1 MADITQRVVVK
12 VDYEGNLKSGIDE
25 VKQLGK
31 VAEDDVKAFQS
42 LQKEINAG
50 INDALQEAGVSM
62 KDFAEASKK
71 ATDPNQFKSLKQQI
85 REAKD
90 EATGLAAKFGD
101 TSKQAIDA
109 QKKVAKLTDQL
120 GDFND
125 RVKALNPDA
134 KFNAVNQTLQGT
146 IGAFQ
151 GITGAAQLFGAENK
165 ALNETLMK
173 MQGLLNLTQ
182 GVNSVMQLK
191 DAFTNLNVV
200 LGLTAVAEE
209 GVTAGAMEMAAA
221 LGPYI
226 AVAGAA
232 IAIGY
237 KLTESV
243 YEEADAMKARRE
255 EQEKALAASDES
267 ARGLLALIGLNDK
280 QVQIMKEQGKNE
292 LQILQYKKA
301 INAADYEYLKL
312 ASEKSNDAKLT
323 AQIIKA
329 TSDNRLEADLLE
341 LQIGNEI
348 HKMYIQRLMDAQ
360 KLRETQEGA
369 TNSLRAQFDKE
380 YNDQSGKL
388 NEQLTLRK
396 TINEAQYNDEKA
408 KRQADLVDELGY
420 WQDRLALAVSF
431 GKDTQQIEAEIG
443 RVRHQ
448 LNLNDK
454 KDAEEAYQE
463 KLKYAQKIYDYSSQL
478 AVKVADMYKAQTDSQ
493 YQYEEA
499 ALQDQLK
506 RKEISQKQYDSKLR
520 ALKRKQAEDDKKYAI
535 FQALIN
541 AAGAIIRALTQ
552 PDPISAV
559 AFASALSAIEIAS
572 IIARPIPKF
581 AKGSLFVNGGNGGV
595 DDIPAYL
602 NRGEAVIPTHTN
614 KAYAPAI
621 DAIYHNKIHPSVLNA
636 FVHAHKSGKTSNSMI
651 ANMELMRAVKGNGT
665 VNVRNASDLAK
676 MIGAEVANNLNH
688 RRR

>member
-71 ATDPNQFKSLKQQI
+71 ATDPTQFKSLKQQI

-90 EATGLAAKFGD
+90 EATALAAKFGD

-109 QKKVAKLTDQL
+109 QKKVAKLTDEL

-191 DAFTNLNVV
+191 DAFTNLRVV
-200 LGLTAVAEE
+200 LGMTAVAE
-209 GVTAGAMEMAAA
+209 GAVSAGAAAIAVELAPIILLGGA
-221 LGPYI
+221 LI
-226 AVAGAA
+226 AVA
-232 IAIGY
+232 Y
-237 KLTESV
+237 KMTESLNA
-243 YEEADAMKARRE
+243 EADAMKASNE
-255 EQEKALAASDES
+255 AAKEKLLLQDEIAKS
-267 ARGLLALIGLNDK
+267 YMLLTGINSK
-280 QVQIMKEQGKNE
+280 QLDLMKAQGKSE
-292 LQILQYKKA
+292 LEILKYKIA
-301 INAADYEYLKL
+301 QNNNDIEYLKIARDKANSAEVAKEAQNKL
-312 ASEKSNDAKLT
+312 NDALWD
-323 AQIIKA
+323 AQIYQA
-329 TSDNRLEADLLE
+329 
-341 LQIGNEI
+341 
-348 HKMYIQRLMDAQ
+348 
-360 KLRETQEGA
+360 
-369 TNSLRAQFDKE
+369 E
-380 YNDQSGKL
+380 YNKL
-388 NEQLTLRK
+388 IQELKRMGNVTPIVKIDNIDAAKKDVQGLVDKVNELNHQIIDPKVKDEYDKHHREF
-396 TINEAQYNDEKA
+396 IAQEDEKIK
-408 KRQADLVDELGY
+408 KRMEVYQFAYDASTQLV
-420 WQDRLALAVSF
+420 S
-431 GKDTQQIEAEIG
+431 
-443 RVRHQ
+443 
-448 LNLNDK
+448 
-454 KDAEEAYQE
+454 
-463 KLKYAQKIYDYSSQL
+463 IYRE
-478 AVKVADMYKAQTDSQ
+478 QTNAQ

-499 ALQDQLK
+499 ALSEQLK
-506 RKEISQKQYDSKLR
+506 RKEISQKQYDAKLR

-535 FQALIN
+535 FNAFSAGALAVVQALAAPPGWPYN
-541 AAGAIIRALTQ
+541 A
-552 PDPISAV
+552 PSV
-559 AFASALSAIEIAS
+559 AFATSLAALQLGA
-572 IIARPIPKF
+572 IIARPTPKF
-581 AKGSLFVNGGNGGV
+581 AKGSLFVNGGNGGI

>member
-1 MADITQRVVVK
+1 MADITQRLVVK

-71 ATDPNQFKSLKQQI
+71 ATDPTQFKSLKQQI

-90 EATGLAAKFGD
+90 EATALAAKFGD

-109 QKKVAKLTDQL
+109 QKKVAKLTDEL

-191 DAFTNLNVV
+191 DAFTNLRVV

-209 GVTAGAMEMAAA
+209 GVTVATNGMTAA
-221 LGPYI
+221 LSATGIGLVAI
-226 AVAGAA
+226 AVGALVYSLSQA
-232 IAIGY
+232 DDEMT
-237 KLTESV
+237 KLKETTEDWIKLVSG
-243 YEEADAMKARRE
+243 
-255 EQEKALAASDES
+255 EKYDY
-267 ARGLLALIGLNDK
+267 N
-280 QVQIMKEQGKNE
+280 
-292 LQILQYKKA
+292 KA
-301 INAADYEYLKL
+301 IREQVITQL
-312 ASEKSNDAKLT
+312 
-323 AQIIKA
+323 Q
-329 TSDNRLEADLLE
+329 LLN
-341 LQIGNEI
+341 QVTKG
-348 HKMYIQRLMDAQ
+348 
-360 KLRETQEGA
+360 
-369 TNSLRAQFDKE
+369 
-380 YNDQSGKL
+380 
-388 NEQLTLRK
+388 
-396 TINEAQYNDEKA
+396 
-408 KRQADLVDELGY
+408 
-420 WQDRLALAVSF
+420 
-431 GKDTQQIEAEIG
+431 EAEIMRLQQKRTDNIAKINKEATDAEKKIWELRKEG
-443 RVRHQ
+443 QIRSDREADDEIVKIRKNRRE
-448 LNLNDK
+448 LIGKADELYNLEKNNILLKQDI
-454 KDAEEAYQE
+454 DAEEERKKKVDKKHLENIKKRHQE
-463 KLKYAQKIYDYSSQL
+463 EINIMLPIEQKKVEAQL
-478 AVKVADMYKAQTDSQ
+478 AIDDKYYEDASDRDKRLARERMERMQRALYYFDQSSAIAGQLSSMLHDQSIAQ
-493 YQYEEA
+493 YQAEES
-499 ALQDQLK
+499 ALNDQLR

-520 ALKRKQAEDDKKYAI
+520 AIKRKQAEDDKKYAL
-535 FQALIN
+535 FNAFIN
-541 AAGAIIRALTQ
+541 AAGAILNALNTK
-552 PDPISAV
+552 PPEAVPAAV
-559 AFASALSAIEIAS
+559 AYASVLSALNIGA

-602 NRGEAVIPTHTN
+602 NKGEAVIPTHTN

>member
-1 MADITQRVVVK
+1 MADITQRIVVK

-50 INDALQEAGVSM
+50 INDALEQAGVSM

-71 ATDPNQFKSLKQQI
+71 ATDPSQFKSLKQQI
-85 REAKD
+85 KEAKD

-109 QKKVAKLTDQL
+109 QKKVAKLTDEL

-191 DAFTNLNVV
+191 DAFTNLRVV
-200 LGLTAVAEE
+200 LGMT
-209 GVTAGAMEMAAA
+209 AAA
-221 LGPYI
+221 EG
-226 AVAGAA
+226 AVSVGAAA
-232 IAIGY
+232 IAVELAPVVIIGAAVLAVTY
-237 KLTESV
+237 KLTEAWGQ
-243 YEEADAMKARRE
+243 EAEALKASNEAAKEKVALQDEIAKSYIAMTGLNSKQVELMKAQGKSE
-255 EQEKALAASDES
+255 LEILQFKLKQNASDQEYLRIAIDKANDS
-267 ARGLLALIGLNDK
+267 KIAAEAQNKLNDA
-280 QVQIMKEQGKNE
+280 IYDG
-292 LQILQYKKA
+292 QILQLEYNKLLKELQRMGNVTPMIKIGNIDAAKQDVQEMVDKINDLNHAIVAPKVKDEYDKHHSDFIKKE
-301 INAADYEYLKL
+301 DEKL
-312 ASEKSNDAKLT
+312 AKRREVYEFA
-323 AQIIKA
+323 AQA
-329 TSDNRLEADLLE
+329 SGQLLDIARE
-341 LQIGNEI
+341 QQN
-348 HKMYIQRLMDAQ
+348 AQ
-360 KLRETQEGA
+360 
-369 TNSLRAQFDKE
+369 
-380 YNDQSGKL
+380 
-388 NEQLTLRK
+388 
-396 TINEAQYNDEKA
+396 
-408 KRQADLVDELGY
+408 
-420 WQDRLALAVSF
+420 
-431 GKDTQQIEAEIG
+431 
-443 RVRHQ
+443 
-448 LNLNDK
+448 
-454 KDAEEAYQE
+454 
-463 KLKYAQKIYDYSSQL
+463 
-478 AVKVADMYKAQTDSQ
+478 M
-493 YQYEEA
+493 QYEEE
-499 ALQDQLK
+499 ALQGQLK
-506 RKEISQKQYDSKLR
+506 RKEISQKQYDAKLR

-535 FQALIN
+535 FQALIDISR
-541 AAGAIIRALTQ
+541 AILVANTV
-552 PDPISAV
+552 PPPGNISAI
-559 AFASALSAIEIAS
+559 AFASALGALQLGQ
-572 IIARPIPKF
+572 IIARPVPKF

-614 KAYAPAI
+614 RAYAPAI

-636 FVHAHKSGKTSNSMI
+636 FVHAHKSGKTSNTMV

-665 VNVRNASDLAK
+665 VNVRNAHDLAE
-676 MIGAEVANNLNH
+676 MIGTSVANKLNH